1 MTAINLNGS
10 RRPIAAGQTLTDLV
24 GEVTGQRIGA
34 DGHPVDGAR
43 LGVAVARNAE
53 VVPRRYWSAT
63 VLADG
68 DNVEIINAVQGG

>member
-1 MTAINLNGS
+1 MTSINLNGS

-24 GEVTGQRIGA
+24 CEVTGRQLTA
-34 DGHPVDGAR
+34 DGRPADGAR

-53 VVPRRYWSAT
+53 VVPRRSWSAT

-68 DNVEIINAVQGG
+68 DDIEIINAVQGG